1 MSPNSGFPMRKK
13 LLTIGTGISPLC
25 LERKSLQLQL
35 VDLILAS
42 GSANATQEPERNG
55 VSNTTNVKTKV
66 SEKISAAECYKQSKT
81 KMTLY

>member
-1 MSPNSGFPMRKK
+1 MSPNFGFPMRKK

-25 LERKSLQLQL
+25 LEWKSFPLQL

-55 VSNTTNVKTKV
+55 VSNTTNVRQKFQKR
-66 SEKISAAECYKQSKT
+66 
-81 KMTLY
+81 